1 MGSIIVSLVSML
13 GPTPRAI
20 SWAKTLTKFVSV
32 QVAVQALMI
41 ASGILLVRV
50 LSQTEYAY
58 FTIAN
63 SMQATM
69 NILADSGIGIGLSSI
84 GGRVWQSP
92 FRFGQLINTAMR
104 LRRYLAAVA
113 TIIVTPILIWM
124 LIANGATWAYTAV
137 LTLAVLL
144 GLNYQLLTSVLM
156 VVPRLHSQID
166 RVQKLDFCAAASRLA
181 ILMGAYFVF
190 LNAAVGVCATVAGL
204 LTQYYF
210 LRRWIAGS
218 IDVNAPADEQDRRTI
233 LGIVKSQSPN
243 AVFYCM
249 QGQLTVW
256 LISILGSTQ
265 NIAEIGALGRLGIM
279 FSIIGAVM
287 TSIVLPGFARCQ
299 SAAQL
304 RRRYFQIVGAFCLF
318 GLSLV
323 ALAGLFPD
331 QLLWVLGSKYS
342 HLRNELFLMMIMT
355 AFNSVVAAMWSLNS
369 SKAWIK
375 RSWLNIPSVI
385 FTQIFLL
392 LFLDISTLS
401 GVLWFGVLSLI
412 PTFLLNCMLTFRGFL
427 IEDGQPVS
435 D

>member
-1 MGSIIVSLVSML
+1 ML
-13 GPTPRAI
+13 GPSPRVV

-32 QVAVQALMI
+32 QVAVQVMTVAGGL
-41 ASGILLVRV
+41 LLVRV

-104 LRRYLAAVA
+104 LRRYLATVAIAV
-113 TIIVTPILIWM
+113 VTPVLVWM
-124 LIANGATWAYTAV
+124 LVANGASYLYAGA
-137 LTLAVLL
+137 LTVAVLL

-156 VVPRLHSQID
+156 VVPRLHSQIS
-166 RVQKLDFCAAASRLA
+166 RVQRLDFFAAASRLA
-181 ILMGAYFVF
+181 FLAAAYSVF
-190 LNAAVGVCATVAGL
+190 MNAAVGVSATVAGL
-204 LTQYYF
+204 VTQYYF
-210 LRRWIAGS
+210 LRRWVAGS
-218 IDVNAPADEQDRRTI
+218 IDVKAPASEEDRKTI

-256 LISILGSTQ
+256 LISILGSTE

-287 TSIVLPGFARCQ
+287 TSIVLPSFARCRR
-299 SAAQL
+299 ADQL
-304 RRRYFQIVGAFCLF
+304 RGRYFQIVGAFSSF

-323 ALAGLFPD
+323 AFAGLFPD
-331 QLLWVLGSKYS
+331 QLLWILGSKYG
-342 HLRNELFLMMIMT
+342 HLRGELFLMMIMT
-355 AFNSVVAAMWSLNS
+355 AFNSVVAVMWSLNS
-369 SKAWIK
+369 SRAWIK
-375 RSWLNIPSVI
+375 WSWLNIPSVI
-385 FTQIFLL
+385 LTQIFLP
-392 LFLDISTLS
+392 LFLNISTLS
-401 GVLWFGVLSLI
+401 GVLWFGIFSLV

-427 IEDGQPVS
+427 MEGDLPAGH
-435 D
+435 

>member
-1 MGSIIVSLVSML
+1 ML
-13 GPTPRAI
+13 GPSPRVV

-32 QVAVQALMI
+32 QVAVQVMTVAGGL
-41 ASGILLVRV
+41 LLVRV

-113 TIIVTPILIWM
+113 IAVVTPVLVWM
-124 LIANGATWAYTAV
+124 LVANGATYLYAGALTA
-137 LTLAVLL
+137 AVLL

-156 VVPRLHSQID
+156 VVPRLHSQIS
-166 RVQKLDFCAAASRLA
+166 RVQKLDFLAAASRLA
-181 ILMGAYFVF
+181 LLVAAYSVFV
-190 LNAAVGVCATVAGL
+190 NAAVGVSATVAGL
-204 LTQYYF
+204 VTQYYF
-210 LRRWIAGS
+210 LRRWVAGS
-218 IDVNAPADEQDRRTI
+218 IDVKAPASEEDRKTI

-243 AVFYCM
+243 AVFYCI
-249 QGQLTVW
+249 QGQLSVW
-256 LISILGSTQ
+256 LVSILGSTE

-287 TSIVLPGFARCQ
+287 TSIVLPSFARRRRQ
-299 SAAQL
+299 DQL
-304 RRRYFQIVGAFCLF
+304 RGRYFQIVGAFCSF
-318 GLSLV
+318 GLALV
-323 ALAGLFPD
+323 AFAGLFPD
-331 QLLWVLGSKYS
+331 QLLWILGSKYG
-342 HLRNELFLMMIMT
+342 HLRGELFLMMVMT

-369 SKAWIK
+369 SRAWIK
-375 RSWLNIPSVI
+375 WSWLNIPSVI
-385 FTQIFLL
+385 LTQIFLP

-401 GVLWFGVLSLI
+401 GVLWFGIFSLV

-427 IEDGQPVS
+427 AEGGPRACD
-435 D
+435 